1 MLRKNLLVLIL
12 ALSIIQAATAQSRFS
27 FGINLYPNLSR
38 LVFEDDRS
46 DTESKFSYSAG
57 LFSRY
62 KISKRFD
69 ASLGLNYTNTGYSF
83 GRGPIT
89 DYVGNPIGHF
99 HSYTS
104 DIGIS
109 APLDIQ
115 FNIPLKKS
123 FVLSLSAGT
132 GIKYIFA
139 GKDFSVTHYDNGN
152 VTRYKFP
159 PNDIK
164 YINRLNIPVRLGVKL
179 ERPITKHLNLYAQP
193 MAELDALDR
202 YKNSINNLRLLN
214 YGLSIGCVWH

>member
-1 MLRKNLLVLIL
+1 MRKNLLVLIL
-12 ALSIIQAATAQSRFS
+12 ALSIIQSAAAQSRFS

-38 LVFEDDRS
+38 LVFEDDLS
-46 DTESKFSYSAG
+46 HTKPKFSYSVG

-69 ASLGLNYTNTGYSF
+69 TSLGLNYINTGYAW
-83 GRGPIT
+83 GRGPMT
-89 DYVGNPIGHF
+89 DFDGNPIGHF
-99 HSYTS
+99 HHFTS

-109 APLDIQ
+109 APLDLH

-123 FVLSLSAGT
+123 FVLSISAGT
-132 GIKYIFA
+132 GIKYIFV
-139 GKDFSVTHYDNGN
+139 GKDFSVNHYDNGT
-152 VTRYKFP
+152 VIRYKFP
-159 PNDIK
+159 PTDIK

-179 ERPITKHLNLYAQP
+179 ERHVTKHLNLYAQP